1 MTRCDARIRREE
13 SRSVG
18 ARSHLLRTLSP
29 SLYITWNLQLRVYR
43 LFVRN
48 VQPRQASHRFERSSL
63 VAGRPKPKCHILWH
77 RKSSIC
83 KQMQPSFWIYKLP
96 RHLCYDQAKF
106 HEIAYSFLHHHF
118 FSNSHSFTGWWKRIS
133 KCGTERDSKCR
144 QWLRGV
150 SYSDVLKFWN
160 PGIVNSSL
168 SLGVLSCV
176 GWGKASKVSLRLQS
190 IFGRGTCGSK
200 VHGPR
205 HWKTRP
211 LIRYSQSWQCLIL
224 SNLWLFGGSSLEK
237 IQREYDVSLL
247 GGRNLHGQSTAGG

>member
-43 LFVRN
+43 LFGRYG
-48 VQPRQASHRFERSSL
+48 QPRQASHRFERSSL

-106 HEIAYSFLHHHF
+106 HEIAYSFLHHRF
-118 FSNSHSFTGWWKRIS
+118 FFQLSQLHRVVKTNLQMWNWKRLQVQAV
-133 KCGTERDSKCR
+133 TARR
-144 QWLRGV
+144 QLQWCPQVLESWHCKLKSIIGGVVLRWLGEGEQGFSQV
-150 SYSDVLKFWN
+150 A
-160 PGIVNSSL
+160 VNIRPRYVWKQSS
-168 SLGVLSCV
+168 
-176 GWGKASKVSLRLQS
+176 WA
-190 IFGRGTCGSK
+190 
-200 VHGPR
+200 P
-205 HWKTRP
+205 
-211 LIRYSQSWQCLIL
+211 
-224 SNLWLFGGSSLEK
+224 SLENK
-237 IQREYDVSLL
+237 ATYSL
-247 GGRNLHGQSTAGG
+247 